1 MFRTCRERVGLRCLE
16 WQLPREGG
24 WVEIARNRA
33 TTKVGEKRSI
43 TVTAAC
49 NGNTRSGY
57 RTRGSIYLNGIQKS
71 SSPTAREIL
80 PCGR

>member
-1 MFRTCRERVGLRCLE
+1 M
-16 WQLPREGG
+16 Q
-24 WVEIARNRA
+24 
-33 TTKVGEKRSI
+33 VGEKRSI

-71 SSPTAREIL
+71 SSPTVSSLRAGKTL
-80 PCGR
+80 PTTSPANHAA